1 MRWACVQ
8 RWKRLDR
15 VPRQPLTAP
24 CSIIDLLNPIPT
36 LAPQRY
42 YGTAVGKGRQMAR
55 NEIEKLNLKEMTA
68 REAVKAVA
76 LILQRVHDEE
86 KPFEAELAWVCDESQ
101 RVFQRVPQ
109 ELVEDDELLAN
120 EKLEADEM

>member
-1 MRWACVQ
+1 M
-8 RWKRLDR
+8 
-15 VPRQPLTAP
+15 
-24 CSIIDLLNPIPT
+24 
-36 LAPQRY
+36 
-42 YGTAVGKGRQMAR
+42 GKGRQMAR

-68 REAVKAVA
+68 REAVKAAA

-109 ELVEDDELLAN
+109 ELVEEAERLAK
-120 EKLEADEM
+120 EKLEAEEM